1 MHPRTTAATRWGAV
15 YTSVAAASA
24 AVAVA
29 VAAAVVATDG
39 ASLEA
44 LDRTRVL
51 ALVLVLVVVAA
62 DRLGHWFSWLCGDGC
77 CCCCEEGLG
86 SWLVPGPYVCRS
98 AVQRG
103 GSRHADYEWPQR
115 EAHGTS
121 LIAPDATISG
131 E

>member
-1 MHPRTTAATRWGAV
+1 MHPRTTAAARWGAV

-24 AVAVA
+24 AAETEAEAVA

-51 ALVLVLVVVAA
+51 ALVLVVVVVVAA

-77 CCCCEEGLG
+77 CWCCEEGLG

-98 AVQRG
+98 AVGRVKTRG
-103 GSRHADYEWPQR
+103 
-115 EAHGTS
+115 
-121 LIAPDATISG
+121 L
-131 E
+131 

>member
-1 MHPRTTAATRWGAV
+1 MHPRTTAAARWGAV

-24 AVAVA
+24 AAETEAEAVAVA
-29 VAAAVVATDG
+29 AAAAVVATDG

-51 ALVLVLVVVAA
+51 ALVLALVVAA

-98 AVQRG
+98 AVGRVKTRG
-103 GSRHADYEWPQR
+103 
-115 EAHGTS
+115 
-121 LIAPDATISG
+121 L
-131 E
+131 